1 MPQKTQLYEYHEKNG
16 NLTQFAGFTMPLWY
30 DGTVS
35 ECLAVRKSVGIFDIS
50 HMGRVFVSGAD
61 AEKFL
66 NNLTTNNITMVKPD
80 HAQYTLICNRNGGI
94 KDDLVVFKFEEKPYM
109 VIFNAGNREKDFN
122 WFMGNSKNY
131 DVKLHDASNEIA
143 MLSIQGPKAVPTI
156 QKLTETNLSS
166 MIRFDCMYTK
176 IRGQDCILSRT
187 GYTGEDGLEICVLDA
202 SVDDP
207 AKALNLWNDILNTGK
222 EFGIKPC
229 GLGSRD
235 VLRLEA
241 GMCLYGNDINESTDP
256 LEANLNFVVKFEK
269 GDFVGKEAIL
279 RNKAAGL
286 KRSRIG
292 LSIIGKGIPRAESKI
307 LKSGKELGMVTSGT
321 FSPILNGGIAMGYVP
336 LENAGLG
343 EELSIEVHGKLLDAE
358 VVGFPFYDPKLYGL
372 KRVS

>member
-1 MPQKTQLYEYHEKNG
+1 
-16 NLTQFAGFTMPLWY
+16 
-30 DGTVS
+30 
-35 ECLAVRKSVGIFDIS
+35 
-50 HMGRVFVSGAD
+50 
-61 AEKFL
+61 
-66 NNLTTNNITMVKPD
+66 
-80 HAQYTLICNRNGGI
+80 
-94 KDDLVVFKFEEKPYM
+94 
-109 VIFNAGNREKDFN
+109 
-122 WFMGNSKNY
+122 
-131 DVKLHDASNEIA
+131 
-143 MLSIQGPKAVPTI
+143 
-156 QKLTETNLSS
+156 LSS

-269 GDFVGKEAIL
+269 GDFIGKEAIL